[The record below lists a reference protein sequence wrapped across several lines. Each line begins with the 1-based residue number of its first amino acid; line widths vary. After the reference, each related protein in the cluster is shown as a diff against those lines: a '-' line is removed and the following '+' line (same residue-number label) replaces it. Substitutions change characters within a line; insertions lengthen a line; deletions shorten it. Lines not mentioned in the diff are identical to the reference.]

1 MANPRVIQVSGRR
14 WTVCVFFILMSGC
27 ENRVGRVVDEPCH
40 ALEPGNSSRRCY
52 QTWSGEPL
60 SGVERPCQ
68 VSLCFAGAMGH
79 SPSFKVPFQN
89 ICANEPIP
97 GLFKDCEAEGC
108 QPTFDSFTDS
118 NRSIYR
124 RLFRVLD
131 TNKDGQIDADD
142 EQCEL
147 NLIGFSWGG
156 VTANKIARRL
166 DEDRRIAAGHA
177 RVTRMLLV
185 DPYQPR
191 ATLKIPE
198 NVDRVRVWRQS
209 FSPPGD
215 CSRNAPGG
223 PYKGLSPDC
232 GEVQDCQDINISH
245 VKGGE
250 GVGHCHVAEFVRDSL
265 MEEIHPRGSNR
276 ADHMAATEEPVE

>member
-1 MANPRVIQVSGRR
+1 MHR
-14 WTVCVFFILMSGC
+14 WQWIVAALCLLASGC
-27 ENRVGRVVDEPCH
+27 ENRVGSVVDEPCH
-40 ALEPGNSSRRCY
+40 ALDPSSVTRRCY
-52 QTWSGEPL
+52 QTWGGTPL
-60 SGVERPCQ
+60 PPRERPCQ
-68 VSLCFAGAMGH
+68 ISLCFAGAMGH

-131 TNKDGQIDADD
+131 TNRDGVIDKED
-142 EQCEL
+142 EQCEV
-147 NLIGFSWGG
+147 NFIGFSWGG

-166 DEDRRIAAGHA
+166 EQDERIARGHG

-191 ATLKIPE
+191 AKLKIPT

-223 PYKGLSPDC
+223 PYKGLRPDC
-232 GEVQDCQDINISH
+232 SEVRDCQDINISH
-245 VKGGE
+245 LSGGE

-265 MEEIHPRGSNR
+265 MEEIHPQTTES
-276 ADHMAATEEPVE
+276 ADRMAATEDSVE